1 MTVTI
6 SERGQMVLPAEIRK
20 RYGIRAH
27 SKVEVLDK
35 GGEIVI
41 VPLPKG
47 GIKAARGIL
56 KGKIST
62 ADLIRMRR
70 EDRKREDEHYKKLY
84 GI

>member
-6 SERGQMVLPAEIRK
+6 SARGQMVLPAKIRK
-20 RYGIRAH
+20 SYGIRAG

-41 VPLPKG
+41 VLVPKG
-47 GIKAARGIL
+47 GMKAARGIL
-56 KGKIST
+56 KGKIT
-62 ADLIRMRR
+62 THDLIQMRR
-70 EDRKREDEHYKKLY
+70 EERKRENEHYRKLY

>member
-6 SERGQMVLPAEIRK
+6 SERGQMVLPARIRK
-20 RYGIRAH
+20 RYGIEAR

-47 GIKAARGIL
+47 GFKGSRGL
-56 KGKIST
+56 FKGAGLT
-62 ADLIRMRR
+62 EELLRMRK
-70 EDRKREDEHYKKLY
+70 EERKREHERDRKHY
-84 GI
+84 GV